1 MRSINAHRTNRNGCR
16 ALGAS
21 CTRGTLV
28 GAVVALVV
36 AAAAFGA
43 AGRAEAQ
50 AADQT
55 RIVDSRAAV
64 VRFSAGVYTLD
75 ESIGT
80 ATREISLI
88 ARTRPNAGPP
98 LRSFSVT
105 VSTQEHTASSGDDY
119 GSYSRRITFRGRL
132 GGNWVAAGNAY
143 ESEMRVAVRIA
154 NDHIDEDD
162 ETFGLLLSAGNDPST
177 PIGIA
182 PADLHTASRCT
193 SDGCESLVTIVDDDT
208 RGVTIG
214 HTGML
219 GVPEGGDAGYSVV
232 LETKPTDDV
241 TVTPEVRDATD
252 ADVAVSRALTFT
264 SSNWDRPQMVTVA
277 AAADENRVDGSAMV
291 AHAVAGGDYGD
302 NGVTAA
308 SVAVREEDREAD
320 MVHSGDVTIAARH
333 TTALGGIDDVAFTVT
348 RQVAADYD
356 LDVPVTLSA
365 GIIVADEL
373 SPTVTIY
380 AGSAS
385 AELIVGTQSLDP
397 EAATGDAT
405 ATVGGGLM
413 HDAGDPSAASV
424 RVYVGEPLLTV
435 RFDRGRYILDESVGR
450 TTDRI
455 GVIARTEPNVPPPIA
470 SLALSLSASPGTAEF
485 LDDYR
490 GIFDIRG
497 LPEGP
502 SGGWTADG
510 DAYVAQVSFPLE
522 IVDDG
527 LVEGSETFQLRLD
540 QAAWLPAAVG
550 LMPADFD
557 APSCTS
563 EGCDSLVT
571 ILDDDTRTVIVDQT
585 GPLPVEEGGTAA
597 YTVVLDSEP
606 TGDVTVTPQLTGIA
620 DADLSVSPALTFTA
634 ENWDRPQTVTV
645 TARTDSNLTDGSATI
660 THTISGGD
668 YKSNGVTAPT
678 VPVVEQDAESG
689 AVVVTITQI
698 PEGTVLSDR
707 LSNSPGQTVED
718 GSTFLEGELAWFRL
732 LFSAADGGPP
742 PGGADVELTYTWHN
756 KSPIVPTS
764 GRVSRSVLS
773 LLPASHWDSAVQIL
787 ENDVGNPDGTLT
799 IRITGCERNV
809 CVIGDPSEIT
819 VAIADD
825 DGGPETAPPG
835 PPDSPRLV
843 CASAGGGHD
852 GTGTAVSWQAPA
864 FVGGTEIQ
872 GYEVQYRRRIND
884 GDPWVWGDWQA
895 WPHHGTATSVT
906 ISGLDPDTLYGVR
919 VRAVN
924 ANGPGQWSLPNT
936 FWTGYPDHICQILD
950 QLHTQ

>member
-1 MRSINAHRTNRNGCR
+1 MPPAAPRRKPP
-16 ALGAS
+16 
-21 CTRGTLV
+21 TRHGSWIP
-28 GAVVALVV
+28 
-36 AAAAFGA
+36 
-43 AGRAEAQ
+43 GR
-50 AADQT
+50 
-55 RIVDSRAAV
+55 RWS
-64 VRFSAGVYTLD
+64 RFSAGVYTLD

-98 LRSFSVT
+98 LRSFSVS

-119 GSYSRRITFRGRL
+119 GSFSRRITFRGRL

-208 RGVTIG
+208 RGVAIG

-413 HDAGDPSAASV
+413 HDVGDPSAASV

-435 RFDRGRYILDESVGR
+435 RLDRGRYILDESVGR

-485 LDDYR
+485 PDDYR

-502 SGGWTADG
+502 SGSWTADG

-550 LMPADFD
+550 LMPADSD

-563 EGCDSLVT
+563 EGCDSPG
-571 ILDDDTRTVIVDQT
+571 DDPRRRHPHRDRR
-585 GPLPVEEGGTAA
+585 P
-597 YTVVLDSEP
+597 
-606 TGDVTVTPQLTGIA
+606 
-620 DADLSVSPALTFTA
+620 
-634 ENWDRPQTVTV
+634 DRP
-645 TARTDSNLTDGSATI
+645 AT
-660 THTISGGD
+660 GG
-668 YKSNGVTAPT
+668 
-678 VPVVEQDAESG
+678 
-689 AVVVTITQI
+689 
-698 PEGTVLSDR
+698 
-707 LSNSPGQTVED
+707 
-718 GSTFLEGELAWFRL
+718 
-732 LFSAADGGPP
+732 
-742 PGGADVELTYTWHN
+742 GGAA
-756 KSPIVPTS
+756 PRPTPS
-764 GRVSRSVLS
+764 FSTANR
-773 LLPASHWDSAVQIL
+773 PA
-787 ENDVGNPDGTLT
+787 T
-799 IRITGCERNV
+799 
-809 CVIGDPSEIT
+809 
-819 VAIADD
+819 
-825 DGGPETAPPG
+825 
-835 PPDSPRLV
+835 
-843 CASAGGGHD
+843 
-852 GTGTAVSWQAPA
+852 
-864 FVGGTEIQ
+864 
-872 GYEVQYRRRIND
+872 
-884 GDPWVWGDWQA
+884 
-895 WPHHGTATSVT
+895 
-906 ISGLDPDTLYGVR
+906 
-919 VRAVN
+919 
-924 ANGPGQWSLPNT
+924 
-936 FWTGYPDHICQILD
+936 
-950 QLHTQ
+950 